1 MRCCLSTSF
10 PTLSWS
16 LATLMMQSLSP
27 YWSLLHSRWFPQ
39 RCSQIA
45 AGGSVAQTVKSRRGN
60 PMGCTGVCPGGLTVL
75 QGHTFNDVGHVLT
88 TVDGVLDRLIDI
100 FPLEDI
106 ERVLALLKELGD
118 SRAVDKVALV
128 LETVDLDTM
137 LEDGVPA
144 LQVAQ
149 PHDRFLYL
157 LHGA

>member
-27 YWSLLHSRWFPQ
+27 CWSSLHSRWFPQ

-45 AGGSVAQTVKSRRGN
+45 AGGSVAQTVKSRRGD
-60 PMGCTGVCPGGLTVL
+60 PVGRTGACPCGLTVL
-75 QGHTFNDVGHVLT
+75 QGHPFNDVGHVLT
-88 TVDGVLDRLIDI
+88 TVNGVLDRLVDL

-106 ERVLALLKELGD
+106 ERVIALLKELGD
-118 SRAVDKVALV
+118 SRAVDKVAFV

-137 LEDGVPA
+137 LEDGIPA
-144 LQVAQ
+144 LQVAKLR
-149 PHDRFLYL
+149 DRFLHL
-157 LHGA
+157 SHGV